1 MNYFRYLCA
10 ALFIAALASCHDH
23 SSHGDKDHE
32 HDHEHPSAETETS
45 HEAEGHSDEI
55 VFHSEKAAAAGV
67 VADTVRIGE
76 FSAVVPVSGRVL
88 PASGDE
94 ATVAATVS
102 GIVKMSR
109 PLTEGARIERGTPL
123 FSISTSSLPEGDV
136 TQRAKI
142 AYEAALTEYERA
154 QKLIADQ
161 LISRKEFTAIKA
173 EYEKARLSYEAVSR
187 GGRGGLSVS
196 APVSGYIK
204 EYLVKDGDFVNL
216 GQPLM
221 SITQNRS
228 IHLRAELAE
237 KDFGVLNNIVSAKFK
252 TSYSDSIYDLRLL
265 NGRVLSTGKT
275 TGTGSSFVPVTFEF
289 DNCPGVIP
297 GSFVEIFLITN
308 SKHNAVIVPVSAL
321 TEDQGVFYVY
331 LKLDENCYRRQEVST
346 GESDGDNIEI
356 LSGLKPGDTVVTKGA
371 IHVKLASAG
380 KAIPG
385 HTHNH

>member
-32 HDHEHPSAETETS
+32 HDHEHTSAEAETTQ
-45 HEAEGHSDEI
+45 EPEGHSDEI

-67 VADTVRIGE
+67 VADTVRLGE

-88 PASGDE
+88 PASDDE
-94 ATVAATVS
+94 TTVAATVS

-187 GGRGGLSVS
+187 GGRSGLSVS

-221 SITQNRS
+221 SIAQNRS
-228 IHLRAELAE
+228 MYLRAELAE

-252 TSYSDSIYDLRLL
+252 ASYSDSIYDLRDL

-297 GSFVEIFLITN
+297 GSFVEIFLITDG
-308 SKHNAVIVPVSAL
+308 KHNAVTVPVSAL

-331 LKLDENCYRRQEVST
+331 LKLDDNCYRRQEVRT
-346 GESDGDNIEI
+346 GESDGENIEI
-356 LSGLKPGDTVVTKGA
+356 LSGLKPGDTVVTRGA